1 MLVNVTCAKGGAVW
15 LKKLINIVFNLECK
29 KIPQILVHLSKAK
42 KKNFI
47 MLQHE
52 TSFCLLMEWKDKT
65 SRTKVFVLY
74 FEGLFIFFILKFE
87 YLDYLGTFHWESMLE
102 AYVKRVTKQKTKPV
116 SLMMVSGSPIF
127 LSVNQKKIHNFI

>member
-74 FEGLFIFFILKFE
+74 FKGLFYFFYFKIWIFGLFRHFSL
-87 YLDYLGTFHWESMLE
+87 MLE